1 MIANFTTA
9 HFKLSTTHVIDKLSY
24 LGEKGSRSEVS
35 LKYQLKATISNFYT
49 IGIYLIS
56 VENFY
61 IFDNYYILIETFFLH
76 IWYLFHLYWKL
87 LHIWYLSDFY
97 WKLFHIWYLFDF
109 YWKLVHLWYLF
120 EVSVD
125 KTIMST
131 KIKCSSTLQIN
142 SGRKGKSNIVLK

>member
-24 LGEKGSRSEVS
+24 LGEKGSSSEVS
-35 LKYQLKATISNFYT
+35 LKYQLKAAISNFYT

-61 IFDNYYILIETFFLH
+61 IFDSYYILIENFFLH
-76 IWYLFHLYWKL
+76 IWYLFYFYWKL
-87 LHIWYLSDFY
+87 L
-97 WKLFHIWYLFDF
+97 HIWYLFDF

-120 EVSVD
+120 DVSVD

>member
-24 LGEKGSRSEVS
+24 LGEKGSSSEVS

-61 IFDNYYILIETFFLH
+61 IFDNYYISIENFFLH
-76 IWYLFHLYWKL
+76 IWYLFYFYWKL
-87 LHIWYLSDFY
+87 L
-97 WKLFHIWYLFDF
+97 HIWYLFDF

-120 EVSVD
+120 DVSVD

>member
-24 LGEKGSRSEVS
+24 LGEKGSSSEVS

-49 IGIYLIS
+49 IGIPVSIWYLLKTFTYLI
-56 VENFY
+56 FM
-61 IFDNYYILIETFFLH
+61 YYISIENFFLH
-76 IWYLFHLYWKL
+76 IWYLFYFYWKL
-87 LHIWYLSDFY
+87 L
-97 WKLFHIWYLFDF
+97 HIWYLFDF

-120 EVSVD
+120 DVPVD
-125 KTIMST
+125 KTTMIT

>member
-35 LKYQLKATISNFYT
+35 LKFQLKATISNFYT

-61 IFDNYYILIETFFLH
+61 IFDKYYILIENFFLH
-76 IWYLFHLYWKL
+76 IWYLFSIENFYTFDICLISIEHFFIFDIFLMYLLTKL
-87 LHIWYLSDFY
+87 QWAQRSNVQAPFKSTQEEKGRAI
-97 WKLFHIWYLFDF
+97 LFWNKNAVNLI
-109 YWKLVHLWYLF
+109 
-120 EVSVD
+120 
-125 KTIMST
+125 
-131 KIKCSSTLQIN
+131 
-142 SGRKGKSNIVLK
+142 